1 MTLQVRLTIWSL
13 VVMTAIVA
21 IISAIDLTDEI
32 NRQFDVS
39 LRRAESTWR
48 LASGSVSRS
57 LLRNKGGASLK
68 GIEQDAGLT
77 AEFRELL
84 REAGPVVAIA
94 VCSPTQEILN
104 DAETSRIGQQFPR
117 MDNFRDL
124 VKRTG
129 WWDKLQVLSKDPG
142 VYVYSS
148 DLASIRA
155 PRLTLRVIVDPAML
169 RHDLAP
175 SMQTHLVISFASIA
189 GAILVT
195 LIFSTIA
202 FRPLGRLGQMLDVLA
217 KGEYELQPVS
227 KRGGK
232 PDQFGIV
239 ESKVSLLGEQLRGA
253 HSEFSDLRGN
263 FERLLDELEDA
274 VFIFGRDRRLIAAAG
289 AVEHFLKQPRAE
301 LIGQTLADVFPPGT
315 SLGLLLA
322 QSIQTT
328 RPVHNRRLPIDRP
341 DGSGQ
346 LFLALLSVEFLD
358 ASAAG
363 LMIRLRDPE
372 ATRMIGRQLQTAD
385 RLSAISRLTGGVAHE
400 VKNPLN
406 AMLMHVELAKMKLN
420 HGDYDV
426 QPQMEVISNEILR
439 LDRVVKTF
447 LDFTRPVALNLT
459 EVPLSAFIDEIAD
472 LARPQAEAGS
482 IELVVSQS
490 SEPVAV
496 TVDAD
501 LVKQAV
507 LNIVVNAIEAMPEG
521 GRLTIES
528 GVRGD
533 HAEIRIADTGAG
545 IPPEVRDNIYNLY
558 FTTKPQGS
566 GIGLAMTFRIIQL
579 NDGRIDFTSEP
590 GKGTCF
596 TVELPL
602 AMEAA

>member
-21 IISAIDLTDEI
+21 IISALDLTDEI
-32 NRQFDVS
+32 NRQFEAS
-39 LRRAESTWR
+39 LRRAGSTWR
-48 LASGSVSRS
+48 LASGAVSRS
-57 LLRNKGGASLK
+57 LVRNETRLPLESLK
-68 GIEQDAGLT
+68 QDAGLT

-94 VCSPTQEILN
+94 VCSPAQEILN

-129 WWDKLQVLSKDPG
+129 WWDKLQVLTKDPG

-148 DLASIRA
+148 DLTTIRA
-155 PRLTLRVIVDPAML
+155 PRLILRVVVDPAML

-217 KGEYELQPVS
+217 KGEYELQQVS

-328 RPVHNRRLPIDRP
+328 RPVHNRRVPIDRP
-341 DGSGQ
+341 DASGQ

-426 QPQMEVISNEILR
+426 QPQMEVISSEILR

-447 LDFTRPVALNLT
+447 LDFTRPVALNLA
-459 EVPLSAFIDEIAD
+459 EVPLSSFIDEIAD

-496 TVDAD
+496 AVDTD

-533 HAEIRIADTGAG
+533 HAEIRITDTGAG

-590 GKGTCF
+590 GKGTAF